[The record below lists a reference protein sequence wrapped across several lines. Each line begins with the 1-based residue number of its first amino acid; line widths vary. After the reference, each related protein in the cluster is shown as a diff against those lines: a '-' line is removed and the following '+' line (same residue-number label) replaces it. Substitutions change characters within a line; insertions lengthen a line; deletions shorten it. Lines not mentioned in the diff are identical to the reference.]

1 MLQAAPFNFRDRA
14 AAIFAAFSV
23 ASAMAFGGVAI
34 APTAALANA
43 TSPDSPVSTQR
54 PVLAGSAAQGSV
66 ITSTPG
72 TFSNETAQTD
82 TWYRC
87 PSASSLKCTATTT
100 KGNTYTLGTSDP
112 AGGYV
117 RLDEVATN
125 ASGTNTVWSNAIG
138 PITAKPAAT
147 PAAAAASA
155 AAPAAP
161 VVTVS
166 GNTLSWQAL
175 AGVTSYHIATI
186 LNPTTTRNITYQ
198 NVSGT
203 SFTPP
208 AAPGQTVNYGV
219 EANVSGAPW
228 AKEVTITYPA
238 AAPAAPAAPALTV
251 SSGTL
256 HWTAMSGVSSYRL
269 ATILNP
275 TTTRNTTYQTVT
287 GTSYTPAVV
296 AGQTVNYGLQANV
309 ANAPWSKEVT
319 ITASGTVSPPPSS
332 SSMLVGLNESGWGAS
347 AVSDVA
353 SSFNFDRV
361 DISAESANDFWPHG
375 LAVDALFSGPYN
387 TGGVSAINPTS
398 WAQNTLSTFQSQC
411 GGSAAHCPAVEVLNE
426 PYGSWFWGA
435 NATSSTNEAAYAH
448 LLVDTWTAFHNQ
460 YGSASPKIVAAFS
473 SDSWWQGITA
483 AVPNIGNYVD
493 GVSVHPYGQTGSVAS
508 SALGDRGLVVDAHQT
523 TGKPLWISEFGWPTA
538 VGQPATGDSLQ
549 WTFSQQA
556 TNTYNFV
563 TWLRSLGYVAAA
575 ADFNYRDYG
584 TNNWYGVETHD
595 GVKKPSWTALAQ
607 AANQQPCTVCN

>member
-1 MLQAAPFNFRDRA
+1 MKWAQVNKIRRYDL
-14 AAIFAAFSV
+14 AI
-23 ASAMAFGGVAI
+23 I
-34 APTAALANA
+34 RHPA
-43 TSPDSPVSTQR
+43 TSRKT
-54 PVLAGSAAQGSV
+54 
-66 ITSTPG
+66 T
-72 TFSNETAQTD
+72 
-82 TWYRC
+82 YR
-87 PSASSLKCTATTT
+87 
-100 KGNTYTLGTSDP
+100 
-112 AGGYV
+112 
-117 RLDEVATN
+117 
-125 ASGTNTVWSNAIG
+125 I
-138 PITAKPAAT
+138 
-147 PAAAAASA
+147 
-155 AAPAAP
+155 
-161 VVTVS
+161 VT
-166 GNTLSWQAL
+166 
-175 AGVTSYHIATI
+175 
-186 LNPTTTRNITYQ
+186 
-198 NVSGT
+198 GT
-203 SFTPP
+203 SFTPTAGGPAVKYGLRADIGNARWSNEVSIASGRTAKTSPVHATTPSP
-208 AAPGQTVNYGV
+208 AASSRTTV
-219 EANVSGAPW
+219 AS
-228 AKEVTITYPA
+228 
-238 AAPAAPAAPALTV
+238 PAAPAGTTVASPVALSTPNATG
-251 SSGTL
+251 SGST
-256 HWTAMSGVSSYRL
+256 G
-269 ATILNP
+269 
-275 TTTRNTTYQTVT
+275 T
-287 GTSYTPAVV
+287 GTS
-296 AGQTVNYGLQANV
+296 G
-309 ANAPWSKEVT
+309 
-319 ITASGTVSPPPSS
+319 

-361 DISAESANDFWPHG
+361 DISAESANDFWTHG

-508 SALGDRGLVVDAHQT
+508 SALGDHGLVVDAHQT